1 MQHAARHDP
10 GRGRLL
16 TPSGHLD
23 VGPLRIR
30 LRTDGPARVRYS
42 APAYAGFFSPAAPR
56 SGAGPLAALSLDV
69 AFGKSSVPARPPF
82 WRIGQSWAVWE
93 EGADL
98 LFLAGF
104 HAPDSAFFGCRV
116 ARDLSRAELAV
127 DPELPGSVP
136 GQMEAP
142 LRYPLDQVVSWGM
155 LSRFGGALLHS
166 AVAVRDGV
174 GYVFAGRSGA
184 GKSTLAGLCRTAGW
198 RILNDDRAMVF
209 RRGGEWRV
217 AGTPW
222 HGSGRFAE
230 AAEVPLGGIYLLH
243 QASRNRVE
251 PVACSQARLA
261 LLDVAA
267 VPWFED
273 SWAQGILDGL
283 NRLVGEVDIRRFH
296 FTKTPAAVQALTFCQ
311 EDARPDAR
319 ARGA

>member
-1 MQHAARHDP
+1 MQHAAHHDP
-10 GRGRLL
+10 RRGRLL
-16 TPSGHLD
+16 TQAVHLD

-30 LRTDGPARVRYS
+30 LRTDGPAPVRYS
-42 APAYAGFFSPAAPR
+42 APAYAGFFSSDAPR
-56 SGAGPLAALSLDV
+56 SGTEPLATLPLDV
-69 AFGKSSVPARPPF
+69 ALGPSSVPARPPL
-82 WRIGQSWAVWE
+82 WRIGPSWAVWE
-93 EGADL
+93 AGADL

-104 HAPDSAFFGCRV
+104 HAQATALFGCRV
-116 ARDLSRAELAV
+116 ARDVSRAELAV
-127 DPELPGSVP
+127 APQLPGSVP
-136 GQMEAP
+136 GQIEAP

-155 LSRFGGALLHS
+155 LSRIGGALLHA

-184 GKSTLAGLCRTAGW
+184 GKSTLAGLCCAEGW

-209 RRGGEWRV
+209 RRGGQWRV

-230 AAEVPLGGIYLLH
+230 AAEVPLGGIYLLR
-243 QASRNRVE
+243 QARGNRLE
-251 PVACSQARLA
+251 PVSRSRARLA

-283 NRLVGEVDIRRFH
+283 NRLVGDVDVRRFH
-296 FTKTPAAVQALTFCQ
+296 FTKTPAAVQALTLQ
-311 EDARPDAR
+311 EGARPDAC
-319 ARGA
+319 ARSA